1 MFSCHM
7 NEAFKIVKVHGAADE
22 VLARID
28 NFEICKAAFEK
39 ALFVYPQEHLEMRQG
54 ARIILKSRES

>member
-1 MFSCHM
+1 MGSLRQP
-7 NEAFKIVKVHGAADE
+7 DE

-28 NFEICKAAFEK
+28 HYEIRKVAFEK

-54 ARIILKSRES
+54 ARVVLKSKES